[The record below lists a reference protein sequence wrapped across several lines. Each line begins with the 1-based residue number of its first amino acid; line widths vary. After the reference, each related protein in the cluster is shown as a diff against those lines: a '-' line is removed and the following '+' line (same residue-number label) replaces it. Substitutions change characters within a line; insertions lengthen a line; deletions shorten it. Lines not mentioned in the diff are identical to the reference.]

1 MATHYL
7 NYFSVS
13 LYFFSTSRCFD
24 YLSEALRGVSQ
35 LSFSTFSQRRLSRLL
50 LDKEI
55 DYPDISRRQLHH
67 MYLFYQGFDGHSKR
81 HRICPSRRQDTD
93 QIKRHLIYHLFL
105 FLSIST
111 FFTFYLIATTGSDPD
126 ASSVDPTRY
135 HVPSLHPPR
144 SGSTG
149 KIGTSAS
156 RSRFCSRG

>member
-7 NYFSVS
+7 NYFGVS
-13 LYFFSTSRCFD
+13 LYFFQHRIALVSERGAARRQSIILFPFRCH
-24 YLSEALRGVSQ
+24 
-35 LSFSTFSQRRLSRLL
+35 RRLSRLL

-55 DYPDISRRQLHH
+55 DYPNISRRQLHH
-67 MYLFYQGFDGHSKR
+67 MYLFYQGFDGLSKR
-81 HRICPSRRQDTD
+81 HRICLSRCQDTD
-93 QIKRHLIYHLFL
+93 QIKQHLIYHPFL

-156 RSRFCSRG
+156 RSRFCSRR